1 MTNRVESP
9 PEGVFQPGQP
19 RPAGWWHEA
28 DAGRVMCDVCP
39 RGCVLGPDDRGF
51 CFVRENREGRM
62 VSTTYGR
69 STGFCIDPIEKK
81 PLAQFYP
88 GTSVLSFGTAGC
100 NLGCRFCQNWT
111 STKSREV
118 DRFADEAAPETIAEA
133 ARALGCRSVAYT
145 YNDPIVWVEYAIDTA
160 RACRAAGVK
169 NVAVTSGYMLPAP
182 RAALYE
188 WIDAANVDLK
198 AFDESFYRRLCAGR
212 LEPVLDTL
220 RWLVRETDVWLE
232 VTNLVIPRENDSPD
246 EIQRMCAWLVETL
259 GPDVPVHFSAF
270 HPDFRLT
277 DREPTP
283 LETLLRAYEIAQDA
297 GLRYVYTG
305 NVADVEHQTTYCPGC
320 GGVVIERDGY
330 ELTRYALKGDHCGH
344 CGAAVAGRYDERPGN
359 WGSRRQP
366 VRIAEFAK
374 KQRAAGSGQRT
385 EDVPGAVVASNT
397 TMRGEEPMARR
408 EEPASNRPT
417 TALQRPILDKQQ
429 EADVFRA
436 AGATVAAATSGAAPD
451 RPAPLDE
458 TIATKPLLGAFVSLK
473 RAGQLRSC
481 CGFLGPGVRLGE
493 AVHHAAIRAARDDPR
508 FPPISPTEL
517 DHLDMEVWLLWGL
530 EPVDAKGEARIAAVE
545 IGRHGLQIQRGAAR
559 GLLLPAVAVEHNLD
573 AAGFLRQV
581 CLKAQLPPEA
591 WKDDS
596 TQLMTF
602 EGYAIRGPLKSVIEQ
617 PASETPPGGPST
629 TQLAALADFCRRN
642 LMAMVEGATPSYF
655 LAGGF
660 DGPVH
665 GLLLGVQLA
674 GVEGSVSVNRL
685 SVKPTM
691 PLQSTL
697 FTLVQALAGGLRA
710 RSVHPDALAGAKINL
725 AVLWDTA
732 LHGTTGAPDL
742 AGLDPS
748 RRAIVVLSRS
758 GWACV
763 YDASQSAEATLAETA
778 ALAHLSKSDE
788 GSVLS
793 MAVASSSDRR
803 VVATNVPSPEA
814 PRPAAVAGMFYPG
827 TQREM
832 NAMLETM
839 VPKDR
844 KREPWAGAIVPHAG
858 WVYSG
863 RLAADVLS
871 RVEFP
876 SRAIVFAPKHNAV
889 GANWAVAPH
898 RRWVLPGGFVESD
911 PELAEQLAGAISG
924 LELDSAAHRPEHAI
938 EVQLPIIARLAPAT
952 RVVGVAMYGGDWAEL
967 ERFAEQLAGLIK
979 TLEERPLLIVSSD
992 MNHYANETETR
1003 RLDRM
1008 ALDAIE
1014 ARDPRRLLD
1023 VVREHRI
1030 TMCGVVPAVVVMETL
1045 RRLGSLEVCQLVG
1058 HTTSAEQSGD
1068 TSRVVGYAGVLFR

>member
-1 MTNRVESP
+1 MTERVDSP
-9 PEGVFQPGQP
+9 PEGIHTPGEP
-19 RPAGWWHEA
+19 APAGWWHEVEP
-28 DAGRVMCDVCP
+28 GRVMCDVCP

-118 DRFADEAAPETIAEA
+118 ERFSEEAAPETIAEA
-133 ARALGCRSVAYT
+133 ARQLGCRSVAYT

-160 RACRAAGVK
+160 RAVRAAGGK
-169 NVAVTSGYMLPAP
+169 NVAVTSGYMLPKP
-182 RAALYE
+182 RAAFYQ
-188 WIDAANVDLK
+188 WMDAANVDLK
-198 AFDESFYRRLCAGR
+198 AFDEAFYHKLCAGR

-220 RWLVRETDVWLE
+220 RWLHEETDVWLE
-232 VTNLVIPRENDSPD
+232 VTNLIIPRENDSQD
-246 EIQRMCAWLVETL
+246 DLTRMCGWLVDNL
-259 GPDVPVHFSAF
+259 GPDVPIHFSAF

-277 DREPTP
+277 DRERTP
-283 LETLLRAYEIAQDA
+283 VETLLRAYEIAQDA

-305 NVADVEHQTTYCPGC
+305 NVPDVEHQTTYCPNC
-320 GGVVIERDGY
+320 GGVVIERTGY
-330 ELTRYALKGDHCGH
+330 ELTRYALKGDRCAHCS
-344 CGAAVAGRYDERPGN
+344 APVAGRYDQRPGT

-366 VRIAEFAK
+366 VRIAQFAP
-374 KQRAAGSGQRT
+374 KQQAVGPPPAERQAAIEGTSAAKT
-385 EDVPGAVVASNT
+385 
-397 TMRGEEPMARR
+397 RGEEPMAQ
-408 EEPASNRPT
+408 ERPV
-417 TALQRPILDKQQ
+417 QRPILDKRQ
-429 EADVFRA
+429 EAEVFQA
-436 AGATVAAATSGAAPD
+436 AGLTVAAATAGSSVD
-451 RPAPLDE
+451 RPEPLDAA
-458 TIATKPLLGAFVSLK
+458 IAGKPLLGAFVSLK
-473 RAGQLRSC
+473 RAGHLRSC
-481 CGFLGPGVRLGE
+481 CGFLGTAVPLGE

-517 DHLDMEVWLLWGL
+517 EHLDMEVWLLWGL
-530 EPVDAKGEARIAAVE
+530 EPVEARGEARVGAVE

-596 TQLMTF
+596 TQLKTF
-602 EGYAIRGPLKSVIEQ
+602 EGYAIRGPLRSVLATAE
-617 PASETPPGGPST
+617 ASEVSPGGPT
-629 TQLAALADFCRRN
+629 PGQLTALTDFCRRN

-660 DGPVH
+660 DDSVH
-665 GLLLGVQLA
+665 GLLLSVQLA

-685 SVKPTM
+685 SVKPAV

-697 FTLVQALAGGLRA
+697 FTLLQALAGGLRA
-710 RSVHPDALAGAKINL
+710 RGVGPDAIADAKMNFS
-725 AVLWDTA
+725 VLWDPA
-732 LHGTTGAPDL
+732 LHGTVDAPDL
-742 AGLDPS
+742 SGVDPS
-748 RRAIVVLSRS
+748 RRALVVLTRS
-758 GWACV
+758 GWACA
-763 YDASQSAEATLAETA
+763 YDASQSAEATLAEA
-778 ALAHLSKSDE
+778 AEMAHLTKASE

-793 MAVASSSDRR
+793 MAIASSGDRR
-803 VVATNVPSPEA
+803 VVATNVPSPDA

-827 TQREM
+827 TAREM
-832 NAMLETM
+832 DAMLDTM
-839 VPKDR
+839 LAAER
-844 KREPWAGAIVPHAG
+844 QTERWAGALVPHAG

-863 RLAADVLS
+863 RLAADVLG
-871 RVEFP
+871 RVEIP

-889 GANWAVAPH
+889 GPDWAVAPH
-898 RRWVLPGGFVESD
+898 GRWVLPGRFVESD
-911 PELAEQLAGAISG
+911 PELAARLAGAIDG
-924 LELDSAAHRPEHAI
+924 LEMDAAAHRPEHAI
-938 EVQLPIIARLAPAT
+938 EVQLPILARLAPKT
-952 RVVGVAMYGGDWAEL
+952 RVVGVAMHGGDWVQL
-967 ERFAEQLAGLIK
+967 ERFAEQLAGVLSDMD
-979 TLEERPLLIVSSD
+979 ERPLLVVSTD
-992 MNHYANETETR
+992 MNHYASEEETQ

-1014 ARDPRRLLD
+1014 ARDPRRLLE

-1030 TMCGVVPAVVVMETL
+1030 TMCGVVATVVVMEAL
-1045 RRLGSLEVCQLVG
+1045 RRLGSLDECQLVG
-1058 HTTSAEQSGD
+1058 HTTSAERSGD